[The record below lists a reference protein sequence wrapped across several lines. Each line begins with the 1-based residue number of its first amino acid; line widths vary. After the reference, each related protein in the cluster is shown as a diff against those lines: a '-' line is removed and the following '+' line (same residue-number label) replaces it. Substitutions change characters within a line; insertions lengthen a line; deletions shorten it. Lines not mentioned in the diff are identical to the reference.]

1 MDEVGQAE
9 EEVEWVMPELPEE
22 PPRKYPICA
31 ACTKQIQGRCITAMM
46 RKFHP
51 EHFVCSYCLKQL
63 NKGTFKE
70 RAEKPYCHECHYRLF
85 G

>member
-1 MDEVGQAE
+1 M
-9 EEVEWVMPELPEE
+9 L
-22 PPRKYPICA
+22 
-31 ACTKQIQGRCITAMM
+31 

-51 EHFVCSYCLKQL
+51 ECFVCSFCLKQL

-70 RAEKPYCHECHYRLF
+70 HEEKPYCFRCYEKLL

>member
-1 MDEVGQAE
+1 
-9 EEVEWVMPELPEE
+9 
-22 PPRKYPICA
+22 
-31 ACTKQIQGRCITAMM
+31 MM

-51 EHFVCSYCLKQL
+51 KCFVCSYCLKQL

-70 RAEKPYCHECHYRLF
+70 SGDKPYCQVCFYRLF